1 MGQLMALI
9 NNRMLMIPII
19 SWGIAQVIK
28 TVINAVMT
36 KSFDPERLIGAGG
49 MPSSHSAYVA
59 ALATTAFIQE
69 GPGSPAFAIC
79 FVFAT
84 VVMFDAMGV
93 RRETG
98 KQAELLNQLTEIFS
112 ANYEGFDT
120 PEKALKV
127 LVGHTPLQVL
137 FGCILGVIVGL
148 VA

>member
-49 MPSSHSAYVA
+49 MPSSHSAYVS
-59 ALATTAFIQE
+59 ALATTAFLQE

-148 VA
+148 LA